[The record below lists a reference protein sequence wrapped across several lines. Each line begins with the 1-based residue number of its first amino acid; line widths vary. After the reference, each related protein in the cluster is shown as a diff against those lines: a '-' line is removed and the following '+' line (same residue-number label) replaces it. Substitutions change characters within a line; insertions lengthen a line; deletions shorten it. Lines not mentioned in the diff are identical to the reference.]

1 MSEETSGEIKNAA
14 IFQHRISSTELSPD
28 YKEVYR
34 YAGIFDKED
43 FVPDEQLSRL
53 AEEAVKEVCNN
64 MNCRSLYIRFPLTV
78 TESDQ
83 IIYDGKLLY
92 DIKFGDVSFSSHFL
106 GLNLKDC
113 NAIYLFAA
121 TLGPAV
127 DKAIQK
133 ASRINAAKAVMLQ
146 ASGAMYIE
154 KYCDAL
160 MEFLSEA
167 ESKEG
172 NVLCPRFSPGYGDI
186 PLEMQKTF
194 FELLQCQKNLALTL
208 NDSLIMSPE
217 KSVTAFIGVKKNNG
231 V

>member
-1 MSEETSGEIKNAA
+1 MAEITSEIKNEC
-14 IFQHRISSTELSPD
+14 IFQHRISSSDLESDLS
-28 YKEVYR
+28 EVYR
-34 YAGIFDKED
+34 YAGIFGKDN
-43 FVPDEQLSRL
+43 FSPDEQLSKL
-53 AEEAVKEVCNN
+53 AEDAVKEIREA
-64 MNCRSLYIRFPLTV
+64 MNPRSVYIRFPLKI

-83 IIYDGKLLY
+83 TSFDGKSLY
-92 DIKFGDVSFSSHFL
+92 DIQFGDVNFSSHYL
-106 GLNLKDC
+106 GLNLQYC
-113 NAIYLFAA
+113 NSIYLFAA

-133 ASRINAAKAVMLQ
+133 ASRINPAKAVMLQ

-154 KYCDAL
+154 KYCDCL
-160 MEFLSEA
+160 MDYLSEA

-172 NVLCPRFSPGYGDI
+172 NILCPRFSPGYGDI

-208 NDSLIMSPE
+208 NNSLIMSPE
-217 KSVTAFIGVKKNNG
+217 KSVTAFIGIKKSNE

>member
-1 MSEETSGEIKNAA
+1 MSDLASEIKNET
-14 IFQHRISSTELSPD
+14 IFQHRILSSHPESDLN
-28 YKEVYR
+28 EVYR
-34 YAGIFDKED
+34 YAGIFGKDN
-43 FVPDEQLSRL
+43 FSPDQQLSKL
-53 AEEAVKEVCNN
+53 AEDSVKEIREA
-64 MNCRSLYIRFPLTV
+64 MNPRSAYIRFPLKI

-83 IIYDGKLLY
+83 ITYDGKSLY
-92 DIKFGDVSFSSHFL
+92 DISFGNVNFSSHFL
-106 GLNLKDC
+106 GLNLQDC

-146 ASGAMYIE
+146 ASGAMFIE
-154 KYCDAL
+154 KYCDCL

-167 ESKEG
+167 ERKEG
-172 NVLCPRFSPGYGDI
+172 NILCPRFSPGYGDI

-208 NDSLIMSPE
+208 NNSLIMSPE
-217 KSVTAFIGVKKNNG
+217 KSVTAFIGIKKLNE

>member
-1 MSEETSGEIKNAA
+1 MAEITSEIKNET
-14 IFQHRISSTELSPD
+14 IFQHRISSSELTPD
-28 YKEVYR
+28 FNEVYR
-34 YAGIFDKED
+34 YAGIFGKGN
-43 FVPDEQLSRL
+43 FSPDDQLSKL
-53 AEEAVKEVCNN
+53 TEDAVKEIAET
-64 MNCRSLYIRFPLTV
+64 MNCRGIYIRFPLKI

-83 IIYDGKLLY
+83 ITYDGKSLY
-92 DIKFGDVSFSSHFL
+92 DISFGNVNFSSHFL
-106 GLNLKDC
+106 GLNLQSC
-113 NAIYLFAA
+113 NSIYLFAA

-146 ASGAMYIE
+146 ASGAMFIE
-154 KYCDAL
+154 KYCDCL
-160 MEFLSEA
+160 MDFLSEV

-172 NVLCPRFSPGYGDI
+172 NILCPRFSPGYGDI

-208 NDSLIMSPE
+208 NNSLIMSPE
-217 KSVTAFIGVKKNNG
+217 KSVTAFIGIKKTNE

>member
-1 MSEETSGEIKNAA
+1 MQHQEGAVKNAA
-14 IFQHRISSTELSPD
+14 IFQHRILSSELESD
-28 YKEVYR
+28 INEVYR
-34 YAGIFDKED
+34 YAGIFSKDGSASDPQLLKLSED
-43 FVPDEQLSRL
+43 
-53 AEEAVKEVCNN
+53 AVKEVRDA
-64 MNCRSLYIRFPLTV
+64 MNPRSVYIRFPLTV

-83 IIYDGKLLY
+83 ITFDGKSLY
-92 DIKFGDVSFSSHFL
+92 DIEFGDVKFSSHYL
-106 GLNLKDC
+106 GLNLQDC
-113 NAIYLFAA
+113 NSIYLFAA

-146 ASGAMYIE
+146 ASGAMFIE
-154 KYCDAL
+154 KYCDCL

-167 ESKEG
+167 ESKER
-172 NVLCPRFSPGYGDI
+172 NILCPRFSPGYGDI

-208 NDSLIMSPE
+208 NNSLIMSPE
-217 KSVTAFIGVKKNNG
+217 KSVTAFIGIKKRDE

>member
-1 MSEETSGEIKNAA
+1 MSDLASEIKNET
-14 IFQHRISSTELSPD
+14 IFQHRILSSHLESDLN
-28 YKEVYR
+28 EVYR
-34 YAGIFDKED
+34 YAGIFGKDN
-43 FVPDEQLSRL
+43 FSPDQQLSKL
-53 AEEAVKEVCNN
+53 AEDSVKEIREA
-64 MNCRSLYIRFPLTV
+64 MNPRSVYIRFPLKIS
-78 TESDQ
+78 ESDQ
-83 IIYDGKLLY
+83 ITYDGKSLY
-92 DIKFGDVSFSSHFL
+92 DISFGNVNFSSHFL
-106 GLNLKDC
+106 GLNLQDC

-146 ASGAMYIE
+146 ASGAMFIE
-154 KYCDAL
+154 KYCDCL

-172 NVLCPRFSPGYGDI
+172 KILCPRFSPGYGDI

-208 NDSLIMSPE
+208 NNSLIMSPE
-217 KSVTAFIGVKKNNG
+217 KSVTAFIGIKKLNE